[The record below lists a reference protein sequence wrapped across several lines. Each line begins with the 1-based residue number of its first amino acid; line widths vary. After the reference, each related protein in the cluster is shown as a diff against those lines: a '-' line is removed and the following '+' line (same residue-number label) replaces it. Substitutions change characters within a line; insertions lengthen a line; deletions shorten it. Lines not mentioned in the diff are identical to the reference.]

1 MPGEVASTVAEPMPF
16 DLRDPEQLAS
26 RAPAYELAFA
36 EAGRSLDAQERAVSD
51 LTSRAGVLMAAA
63 AVTTS
68 IFGGQV
74 LAHHRTAATWIALG
88 AFVGVAA
95 SFVMVLWP
103 RHEWEFNTQSR
114 DLLTEYVEPA
124 EVPLAMI
131 HRDIAIHRAASI
143 VRNRAQLRRLLFVLR
158 VGMCLLVAEVV
169 GWVVALTGAA

>member
-1 MPGEVASTVAEPMPF
+1 MPF

-74 LAHHRTAATWIALG
+74 LAHGQGTIAAWLAIA
-88 AFVGVAA
+88 AFAGVGLAVIH
-95 SFVMVLWP
+95 VLWP
-103 RHEWEFNTQSR
+103 RHDWEFDARATNI
-114 DLLTEYVEPA
+114 LAEYVEPA
-124 EVPLAMI
+124 EIPVAMI
-131 HRDIAIHRAASI
+131 HRDITIHRAASFA
-143 VRNRAQLRRLLFVLR
+143 RNTGQLRRVLR
-158 VGMCLLVAEVV
+158 SLRIAMCLLAAEVV
-169 GWVVALTGAA
+169 AWVVAVSGLA